1 MHQQKVNVLTK
12 KKKKQK
18 VNVQIPQKQ
27 YIYKV

>member
-27 YIYKV
+27 YIYKD